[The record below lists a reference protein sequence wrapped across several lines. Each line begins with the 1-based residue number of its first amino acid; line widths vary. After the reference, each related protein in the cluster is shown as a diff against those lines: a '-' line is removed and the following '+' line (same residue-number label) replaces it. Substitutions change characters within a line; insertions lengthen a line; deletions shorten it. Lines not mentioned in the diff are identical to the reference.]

1 MHLLSCEHPIR
12 VYNKYSKEYV
22 WTSCGKCPT
31 CKKARASRWTARL
44 EEERKQH
51 PYCMFVTL
59 TYSNEYLPLYS
70 FYETKVDKLFGTKI
84 IYENGSY
91 KRVDDFDKCI
101 SLKDLEFDT
110 LADKE
115 YFWKRVVLDGIPFA
129 DVSDLQKF
137 HKRLN
142 KLFYE
147 KFEERSTFRYF
158 AVSEYGSTTIRP
170 HFHCI
175 YFIDS
180 KQVAESFREAVVSCW
195 SFGRVDTQFVE
206 SNACSYV
213 SKYLN
218 QLFSLPSFYKD
229 NRLRPFFVCSKRPPL
244 GSFNEFTKNDEEIFN
259 KCLTQRIVRDTENP
273 NKVRFV
279 PQLKCVEN
287 RLFPKL
293 PFYSQL
299 PAFIRVELY
308 RCASRYTPWLSLSS
322 FKEFLITCK
331 NTLYLNPHHHVFTAA
346 DKYLCVIAQRFS
358 ERGIEA
364 LRRLYYISKRVMSYA
379 QKFGVSI
386 VEYVNRIQ
394 EYYDKKELQLL
405 SEFYRFQQDYN
416 ADGLHTEEL
425 VYCYPEYVFKNV
437 GSDYVVSL
445 ESCQDYK
452 LMCNDSAM
460 WNQENTKTH
469 FKNAYFER
477 LGNENNPLY
486 KLLNCFYY
494 AKKRNEAIETKG

>member
-22 WTSCGKCPT
+22 WASCGKCPT

-51 PYCMFVTL
+51 PYCVFATL
-59 TYSNEYLPLYS
+59 TYSNEYLPLYR
-70 FYETKVDKLFGTKI
+70 FVDSSHIDFLYGSKI
-84 IYENGSY
+84 VFQDGSY
-91 KRVDDFDKCI
+91 KRVHDSDKCI
-101 SLKDLEFDT
+101 PLKDLEFDT

-115 YFWKRVVLDGIPFA
+115 YFWKRVMMDGIPFA
-129 DVSDLQKF
+129 DVSDIQKF

-142 KLFYE
+142 KYFYE
-147 KFEERSTFRYF
+147 KFKKRSCFRYF
-158 AVSEYGSTTIRP
+158 VVSEYGSTTIRP

-195 SFGRVDTQFVE
+195 SFGRLDTQFVE

-229 NRLRPFFVCSKRPPL
+229 SRLRPFFVCSKRPPI
-244 GSFNEFTKNDEEIFN
+244 GSFNEFSKDDEEIFN
-259 KCLTQRIVRDTENP
+259 ECITQRAVYDTENP
-273 NKVRFV
+273 NKIRFV
-279 PQLKCVEN
+279 PQLKSVEN

-299 PAFIRVELY
+299 PASIRVELY
-308 RCASRYTPWLSLSS
+308 RCASRFTPWLSLSS
-322 FKEFLITCK
+322 FKEFLISCRAA
-331 NTLYLNPHHHVFTAA
+331 LYDNPHHHVCMAA
-346 DKYLCVIAQRFS
+346 DTYLSVIAQRFS
-358 ERGIEA
+358 ERGINA
-364 LRRLYYISKRVMSYA
+364 LKRVYYISKRVMSYA
-379 QKFGVSI
+379 QKFGVSL

-405 SEFYRFQQDYN
+405 SEFYKFQEDYN
-416 ADGLHTEEL
+416 SDGSRTEEL
-425 VYCYPEYVFKNV
+425 VYCYPEYVFANV
-437 GSDYVVSL
+437 GSDYVVPL
-445 ESCQDYK
+445 EACQDYK
-452 LMCNDSAM
+452 LMSQDSAL
-460 WNQENTKTH
+460 WNIENTKTH

-486 KLLNCFYY
+486 KLLNSFYY
-494 AKKRNEAIETKG
+494 AKKRNETIET